1 MRSVSRA
8 RARVAVSKLCLGI
21 FFTASGISAVVG
33 PLLAGLIVDATGS
46 YEWGI
51 AFALA
56 AGMLGF
62 AAVALLRIPRDEG
75 IIRPPCSP

>member
-1 MRSVSRA
+1 MP
-8 RARVAVSKLCLGI
+8 AVLIELFGVQNLGAILGI

-56 AGMLGF
+56 AGTLGF
-62 AAVALLRIPRDEG
+62 AAVALLRSPRDEG